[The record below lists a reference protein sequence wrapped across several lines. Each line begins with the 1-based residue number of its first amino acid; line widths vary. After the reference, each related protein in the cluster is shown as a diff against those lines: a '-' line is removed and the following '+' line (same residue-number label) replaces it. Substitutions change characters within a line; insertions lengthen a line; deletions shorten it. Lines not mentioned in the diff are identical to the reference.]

1 MTDGQ
6 ATVVANPDDSGERV
20 GALVADA
27 HGKVFVG
34 DWAADSLVFIEDGKA
49 TVVEVGAEFSN
60 IVAIPD
66 GTFAVVGTDG
76 TLRIFDAHGH
86 ETATFEV
93 IAPWT
98 KGKGHGA
105 LAPSLAAGQNAGA
118 NTVWVSE
125 PATGKVHAV
134 DLFAKEIA
142 SADVEGNPGSVAVT
156 NAKP

>member
-20 GALVADA
+20 GALVA
-27 HGKVFVG
+27 
-34 DWAADSLVFIEDGKA
+34 
-49 TVVEVGAEFSN
+49 
-60 IVAIPD
+60 
-66 GTFAVVGTDG
+66 
-76 TLRIFDAHGH
+76 DAHGH

-134 DLFAKEIA
+134 DLFAEEIA